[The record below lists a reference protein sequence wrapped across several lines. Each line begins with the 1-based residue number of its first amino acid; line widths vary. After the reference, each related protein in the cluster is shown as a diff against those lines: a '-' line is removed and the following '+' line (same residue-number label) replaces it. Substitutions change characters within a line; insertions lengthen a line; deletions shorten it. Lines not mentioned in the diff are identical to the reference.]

1 MPLSVSISATQ
12 SIAYNNLVTLTDT
25 STGSDGTITNRRVF
39 FRTATDQYLYEPQLS
54 SASSTYVDWPY
65 ADASQQF
72 DILTESSA
80 LEITVQWLNGSNVVV
95 YTYTDTFCFDLQDYV
110 FALGVLADQTSSP
123 GVLQDLNYYN
133 SFMQLVVNIFN
144 AESSITYGD
153 DIYSSQ
159 GALNRNQIF
168 IQNEANYF

>member
-1 MPLSVSISATQ
+1 MALTVSITASQ
-12 SIAYNNLVTLTDT
+12 SIAYNNLVTLNDT
-25 STGSDGTITNRRVF
+25 SSGSDGSITNRRVY
-39 FRTATDQYLYEPQLS
+39 FRTATNQYLYEPQLS
-54 SASSTYVDWPY
+54 SATPTYIDWPY

-80 LEITVQWLNGSNVVV
+80 LEITVQWLAGSTVV
-95 YTYTDTFCFDLQDYV
+95 YTLTDTFCFDLQDYV

-123 GVLQDLNYYN
+123 GVLQDAPYYT
-133 SFMQLVVNIFN
+133 SFLQLVVNIFN
-144 AESSITYGD
+144 AESAITYGD